1 MFCLCFAFFVRIY
14 CFFLF
19 FLHVCSFLLFFF
31 PNSRMLWGLSPHSLR
46 GAPGHCSTL
55 PPRFA
60 GSGNQGSENRFRE
73 PGFGARFREPRVPG
87 TRVRGKVPGTQGSAN
102 QTFKQGSGNNGF
114 WLPFGFRDVK
124 VPGRFR
130 AHLAFDKVPRTTTD
144 ADPQFGY
151 TSWIMPQV
159 PDRDKVRVLARF
171 RGSGNNPGVGYTPW
185 VVPRFMLRTGSQ
197 KTNLQGN
204 QGSRTKRA
212 RSTSNRWQGGGQRD
226 NKSARLGSGNPGFQY
241 TLWVAPRFRKRGFQE
256 DKVPGTQGSRNT
268 RDSGNPPANL
278 GCFVAGS
285 AHADSCSFAQWAHS
299 VGRLTCS
306 DVAVKSSVWTVP
318 MSHLPKHMP
327 HQAIKFDAL
336 EHLNIGSKPVW
347 GFSKPGRWF
356 FEAKWP
362 NSNTQWNFRH
372 SCDTTTKYW
381 HETNSGIM
389 MDNLAKTNC
398 FTNHLRKLTD
408 VVQTRQDNPKPTHTH
423 TQFCKHLMTH
433 RGLQILPFVCNQ
445 MYVNSTMRAFLKN
458 MSHPAFGPKGEGAR
472 RAKNRRR
479 DLGYGILFLP
489 SLIRLGLQSWTTVWN
504 QPLPVPGTRVPGKV
518 PELRVPGTRVR
529 GKVPGTQG
537 SANQTFKQG
546 SGNNGFWLPF
556 GFRDVKVPGS
566 PGSRRQEGSGHTW
579 LSTRFREP
587 YHGFERF
594 WNHRNTNFETS
605 WKPKVWGTRV
615 PARFQQ
621 HWVPTRFREP
631 PRMRTHSLDILPG
644 LCHRFRTGTRLRNN
658 NFQEAQP
665 RFQRTRVL
673 ARFRG
678 SGNNPGVGYTP
689 WVVPRFMLR
698 TGSQKTNFQGNQG
711 SRTI

>member
-1 MFCLCFAFFVRIY
+1 
-14 CFFLF
+14 
-19 FLHVCSFLLFFF
+19 
-31 PNSRMLWGLSPHSLR
+31 MLWGLSPHSLR

-114 WLPFGFRDVK
+114 WIPFGFRDVK

-130 AHLAFDKVPRTTTD
+130 AHLAFDKVPGTLPWFRAARAWIVPKFWNHRNTN
-144 ADPQFGY
+144 FE
-151 TSWIMPQV
+151 TSCKP
-159 PDRDKVRVLARF
+159 RVWGTRILARF
-171 RGSGNNPGVGYTPW
+171 QQHWVPTRFREPPQMRTHSLDILPGLCH
-185 VVPRFMLRTGSQ
+185 RFRTGTRSEFW
-197 KTNLQGN
+197 
-204 QGSRTKRA
+204 QGSEVPETTQGSDIRRGLYQGSCYGQGPRKPICKETKVPGPKGPGQRA
-212 RSTSNRWQGGGQRD
+212 IADRGGQRD
-226 NKSARLGSGNPGFQY
+226 NKSARLSSGNPGFQY

-278 GCFVAGS
+278 GCFVAP
-285 AHADSCSFAQWAHS
+285 HWIPNSCSFAQWAHS

-306 DVAVKSSVWTVP
+306 DAAVKSSVWTVP

-408 VVQTRQDNPKPTHTH
+408 VVQARQDNPKPTHTH
-423 TQFCKHLMTH
+423 T
-433 RGLQILPFVCNQ
+433 IL
-445 MYVNSTMRAFLKN
+445 
-458 MSHPAFGPKGEGAR
+458 
-472 RAKNRRR
+472 
-479 DLGYGILFLP
+479 
-489 SLIRLGLQSWTTVWN
+489 
-504 QPLPVPGTRVPGKV
+504 
-518 PELRVPGTRVR
+518 
-529 GKVPGTQG
+529 
-537 SANQTFKQG
+537 
-546 SGNNGFWLPF
+546 
-556 GFRDVKVPGS
+556 
-566 PGSRRQEGSGHTW
+566 
-579 LSTRFREP
+579 
-587 YHGFERF
+587 
-594 WNHRNTNFETS
+594 
-605 WKPKVWGTRV
+605 
-615 PARFQQ
+615 
-621 HWVPTRFREP
+621 
-631 PRMRTHSLDILPG
+631 
-644 LCHRFRTGTRLRNN
+644 
-658 NFQEAQP
+658 
-665 RFQRTRVL
+665 
-673 ARFRG
+673 
-678 SGNNPGVGYTP
+678 
-689 WVVPRFMLR
+689 
-698 TGSQKTNFQGNQG
+698 
-711 SRTI
+711 

>member
-1 MFCLCFAFFVRIY
+1 MYIFFSPTAECFGVSAHIAFGV
-14 CFFLF
+14 
-19 FLHVCSFLLFFF
+19 
-31 PNSRMLWGLSPHSLR
+31 LR
-46 GAPGHCSTL
+46 GTARPCRLVSPVPGT
-55 PPRFA
+55 
-60 GSGNQGSENRFRE
+60 
-73 PGFGARFREPRVPG
+73 RVPR
-87 TRVRGKVPGTQGSAN
+87 TRVRGKVPGTQGSGN
-102 QTFKQGSGNNGF
+102 QGSGQGSRNPRFRKPDFQARFWEQWVLATFWVPGRQGSGKVPGTLGFRQGSGNLTMVSSSQSLDCAKVLESPEHQF
-114 WLPFGFRDVK
+114 WDILQTQSLGNQDSGK
-124 VPGRFR
+124 VPATLGS
-130 AHLAFDKVPRTTTD
+130 DKVPRTTTD

-278 GCFVAGS
+278 GCFVAP
-285 AHADSCSFAQWAHS
+285 HWIPNSCSFAQWAHS

-347 GFSKPGRWF
+347 GFSKPGIWF

-408 VVQTRQDNPKPTHTH
+408 VVQAQQDNPKPTHTH
-423 TQFCKHLMTH
+423 T
-433 RGLQILPFVCNQ
+433 IL
-445 MYVNSTMRAFLKN
+445 
-458 MSHPAFGPKGEGAR
+458 
-472 RAKNRRR
+472 
-479 DLGYGILFLP
+479 
-489 SLIRLGLQSWTTVWN
+489 
-504 QPLPVPGTRVPGKV
+504 
-518 PELRVPGTRVR
+518 
-529 GKVPGTQG
+529 
-537 SANQTFKQG
+537 
-546 SGNNGFWLPF
+546 
-556 GFRDVKVPGS
+556 
-566 PGSRRQEGSGHTW
+566 
-579 LSTRFREP
+579 
-587 YHGFERF
+587 
-594 WNHRNTNFETS
+594 
-605 WKPKVWGTRV
+605 
-615 PARFQQ
+615 
-621 HWVPTRFREP
+621 
-631 PRMRTHSLDILPG
+631 
-644 LCHRFRTGTRLRNN
+644 
-658 NFQEAQP
+658 
-665 RFQRTRVL
+665 
-673 ARFRG
+673 
-678 SGNNPGVGYTP
+678 
-689 WVVPRFMLR
+689 
-698 TGSQKTNFQGNQG
+698 
-711 SRTI
+711 